1 MAVPGGHNTAM
12 VQRPGA
18 LPAQLLV
25 SPFAARQAQG
35 GEEPSPLQG
44 DDRMKEIDR
53 SERSL
58 QSYTSACLLRA
69 GHREEQ
75 SPSPTGGM
83 HRMKVKRTPGSA
95 PYRAT
100 RQPVCC
106 AAGIGRNK
114 APRLKRYGLGE
125 EEQMV

>member
-58 QSYTSACLLRA
+58 QSSMPARMLRA
-69 GHREEQ
+69 RHREEQ
-75 SPSPTGGM
+75 SPSPTGAWARRRGADCPGADT
-83 HRMKVKRTPGSA
+83 VKYHPSFFF
-95 PYRAT
+95 
-100 RQPVCC
+100 
-106 AAGIGRNK
+106 
-114 APRLKRYGLGE
+114 
-125 EEQMV
+125 

>member
-75 SPSPTGGM
+75 SPSPTEG
-83 HRMKVKRTPGSA
+83 
-95 PYRAT
+95 RAGQ
-100 RQPVCC
+100 RE
-106 AAGIGRNK
+106 N
-114 APRLKRYGLGE
+114 
-125 EEQMV
+125 